1 MQWKSLA
8 RHPIRHLI
16 ELGTSNANTP
26 AGSEETIGVGA
37 RVRLIHSDDPYTKLE
52 PGDEGIVTSITPL
65 PESQEGINNCGLIGI
80 LEVHLHLLK
89 MRTCTKI
96 GGLILLLSIQIK

>member
-65 PESQEGINNCGLIGI
+65 PESLGGNKQLWIDWDSGSTLALIEDED
-80 LEVHLHLLK
+80 LYEDWRPYPPPVD
-89 MRTCTKI
+89 
-96 GGLILLLSIQIK
+96 SD

>member
-8 RHPIRHLI
+8 RHSIRHLI

-37 RVRLIHSDDPYTKLE
+37 RVRLIHSDDPYTKL
-52 PGDEGIVTSITPL
+52 
-65 PESQEGINNCGLIGI
+65 GLALRSLG
-80 LEVHLHLLK
+80 VDQAAAPVV
-89 MRTCTKI
+89 M
-96 GGLILLLSIQIK
+96 

>member
-1 MQWKSLA
+1 M
-8 RHPIRHLI
+8 I

-52 PGDEGIVTSITPL
+52 PGDEEIVISITPL
-65 PESQEGINNCGLIGI
+65 PESLGGFKKIWVKWDSGSMLTLIFEFVSRCYCDLREAI
-80 LEVHLHLLK
+80 SMEKRYFTSALES
-89 MRTCTKI
+89 
-96 GGLILLLSIQIK
+96 LS

>member
-8 RHPIRHLI
+8 RHSIRHLI

-52 PGDEGIVTSITPL
+52 PGDEDVSFIFEDALKKASL
-65 PESQEGINNCGLIGI
+65 PSATAGL
-80 LEVHLHLLK
+80 
-89 MRTCTKI
+89 C
-96 GGLILLLSIQIK
+96 